1 MSNNGTDTVRFI
13 KDPHGNVVATSKND
27 KCRIVISLYGIW
39 WQLNCMRKDLIV
51 QALMQGDK
59 NEKFNPKDNITKEQ
73 VIVTL
78 LKLNEII

>member
-1 MSNNGTDTVRFI
+1 
-13 KDPHGNVVATSKND
+13 
-27 KCRIVISLYGIW
+27 
-39 WQLNCMRKDLIV
+39 MRKDLIV

-59 NEKFNPKDNITKEQ
+59 NEKFNPKDNITKDL

>member
-1 MSNNGTDTVRFI
+1 
-13 KDPHGNVVATSKND
+13 
-27 KCRIVISLYGIW
+27 
-39 WQLNCMRKDLIV
+39 
-51 QALMQGDK
+51 MQGDE